1 MPAGFELQAHGSATT
16 GQRWWTSYFTARF
29 PDGSVVDVTHTT
41 APGVWFALDLRPAND
56 RPVTDEQLTKLA
68 VHFRVGP
75 ARARRLPVRP
85 WYERTCGGP
94 AAAALE
100 QELQQELAAAADE
113 EQTTWT
119 RERFAAFLLE
129 GAAAAVADD
138 AEDIALGRRHLTVV
152 YGGSGGSGHTDRRG
166 ALLGAVD
173 QLCQHRQAPIGMLDT
188 GEVLCFTVE
197 GADAQPVI
205 ARLEQAALELGF
217 RPDQLTRARTPR
229 GRPI

>member
-29 PDGSVVDVTHTT
+29 PDGTVVDVTHTST
-41 APGVWFALDLRPAND
+41 PGVPFALDLRPAND
-56 RPVTDEQLTKLA
+56 RPVTVDQLTKLA

-85 WYERTCGGP
+85 WYERTGGGP

-100 QELQQELAAAADE
+100 QELRLGLEAAVGE

-129 GAAAAVADD
+129 GAAAAVADE
-138 AEDIALGRRHLTVV
+138 AEDLALGRRHLTVV
-152 YGGSGGSGHTDRRG
+152 YGRDVDRRG
-166 ALLGAVD
+166 ALGLAVD
-173 QLCQHRQAPIGMLDT
+173 GLCHRRQGRILLLDT
-188 GEVLCFTVE
+188 GEVLCVTVE
-197 GADAQPVI
+197 GADAEPVI
-205 ARLEQAALELGF
+205 AQLEQAALEVGF

-229 GRPI
+229 PRRRARGC